1 MGVHNMG
8 IYKKVYIGH
17 VETIN
22 TNANVNEKVVKSKVV
37 ALQLQG
43 FNKNNLP
50 EYKPL
55 RKYSEYYKIITVEPI
70 LGFVSDNRINREL
83 KKTGKEEVKILKKVA

>member
-1 MGVHNMG
+1 MG
-8 IYKKVYIGH
+8 IYNKVYIGH

-22 TNANVNEKVVKSKVV
+22 TNANVDEKVVKSKVV

-43 FNKNNLP
+43 FNKNNIP

-55 RKYSEYYKIITVEPI
+55 RKYSEYYKLISVEPI
-70 LGFVSDNRINREL
+70 NGLVSDIGINKAL
-83 KKTGKEEVKILKKVA
+83 KKTGKEEVKVLKKVA